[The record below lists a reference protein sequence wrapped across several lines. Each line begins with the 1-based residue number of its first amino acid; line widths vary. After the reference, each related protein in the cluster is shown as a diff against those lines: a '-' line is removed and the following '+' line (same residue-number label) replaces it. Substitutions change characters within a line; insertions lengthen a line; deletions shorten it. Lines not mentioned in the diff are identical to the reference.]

1 MSMSLVSRLVVVLL
15 GTSLCRCSD
24 SGPGAEQSGGAS
36 VEAKSASQESA
47 GTSVEGKS
55 ASQESAGTSG
65 ASGAASQESAGASGA
80 SGAASQASSGASGG
94 GVAESPDSPPST
106 VEPVP
111 PNSSSNPASLP
122 VPTPWVSIVEPTADA
137 VVGNPVT
144 FVFRAGGGIDKVAL
158 FVDGLPLQDKSF
170 SPEAGGLV
178 HEFKGVNLVRTLEL
192 EGYDQSGALAAT
204 DRVRFVPSSGFLPP
218 PPGFNG
224 FVVAVINDS
233 LLYPRDGRYRYC
245 WRECPGSMGMLHDVY
260 YQGELLWEGDGTCY
274 CTGHTLEVFL
284 EAVRRWAA
292 VRGVDETE
300 PFGELDFDTLRGGE
314 FYQHWQGYGVT
325 QEASAAAAFESA
337 DIGFSLEPAAWEQAI
352 PGDFAN
358 LSRANGTGHAV
369 IFVSWV
375 RERGEIVGLTY
386 YGCNRSA
393 NSHPSRTDP
402 ANRRG
407 ISGPSFAT
415 ERFLGRGGQV
425 LPEFLF
431 IGRVVD
437 PLVGY

>member
-1 MSMSLVSRLVVVLL
+1 MAAHSVFLFFFLL
-15 GTSLCRCSD
+15 ASGTSSPATILLRP
-24 SGPGAEQSGGAS
+24 SGFEGQVDQSVPRG
-36 VEAKSASQESA
+36 ESR
-47 GTSVEGKS
+47 GPSTVS
-55 ASQESAGTSG
+55 
-65 ASGAASQESAGASGA
+65 
-80 SGAASQASSGASGG
+80 
-94 GVAESPDSPPST
+94 SPPS
-106 VEPVP
+106 
-111 PNSSSNPASLP
+111 S
-122 VPTPWVSIVEPTADA
+122 PWVSIIEPTADA
-137 VVGNPVT
+137 VVPNPVT
-144 FVFRAGGGIDKVAL
+144 FVFQAGSGVKKLAL
-158 FVDGLPLQDKSF
+158 FVDGLPLQA
-170 SPEAGGLV
+170 SPFAATQSTLV

-192 EGYDQSGALAAT
+192 EGYDETGAVVALEV
-204 DRVRFVPSSGFLPP
+204 VRFVPSAGFIPP

-224 FVVAVINDS
+224 FVVSVINDG

-292 VRGVDETE
+292 VRGIDEGE
-300 PFGELDFDTLRGGE
+300 PFGELDFDTLRGGD

-325 QEASAAAAFESA
+325 NEASAAAAFESA
-337 DIGFSLEPAAWEQAI
+337 GIGFPLGADSWSQAV
-352 PGDFAN
+352 PGDFVN
-358 LSRANGTGHAV
+358 LSRVNGTGHAV

-393 NSHPSRTDP
+393 NSHPDRGDP

-415 ERFLGRGGQV
+415 ERFLDRGGQV
-425 LPEFLF
+425 LPEYLF

-437 PLVGY
+437 PLVGF